1 MRLALM
7 CSHIIKKYYV
17 EIRHGCWVSS
27 LPCIFDVAEV
37 MKEGRRKQ
45 TGMVQGL
52 FRCCLQKRSSLFLE
66 YLSFFYKP
74 HQEQNTVKPL
84 AVLIMWCKDRMAW
97 AEEERIYCAHFLE
110 NPWRAPSQI
119 CWPLVANSFFRVGWI
134 AGWEEREDSDL
145 VGKAKGRTHQQHDLP
160 GFPQQR

>member
-1 MRLALM
+1 
-7 CSHIIKKYYV
+7 
-17 EIRHGCWVSS
+17 
-27 LPCIFDVAEV
+27 

-74 HQEQNTVKPL
+74 CQEQNTVKPL
-84 AVLIMWCKDRMAW
+84 AVLTVVVQRQDGMSLGGEDF
-97 AEEERIYCAHFLE
+97 HFLE

-134 AGWEEREDSDL
+134 AGWEEWEDSDL
-145 VGKAKGRTHQQHDLP
+145 IGKAKGRAHQQHDLP

>member
-1 MRLALM
+1 MRLILM

-27 LPCIFDVAEV
+27 LPCIFDGAEV

-52 FRCCLQKRSSLFLE
+52 FRCCLQKRSSLFLK

-74 HQEQNTVKPL
+74 CQEQNTVKPL
-84 AVLIMWCKDRMAW
+84 AVLTVVVQRQDGMSLGGEDLLCSFPGKS
-97 AEEERIYCAHFLE
+97 LE
-110 NPWRAPSQI
+110 GA
-119 CWPLVANSFFRVGWI
+119 F
-134 AGWEEREDSDL
+134 SDL
-145 VGKAKGRTHQQHDLP
+145 LATCCQQFL
-160 GFPQQR
+160 